1 MIALN
6 ILVPGEP
13 PRTIQVP
20 PDVAD
25 RLRLLAE
32 RGEHGVY
39 LPKLGGRDVLGELA
53 TLEVPFEC
61 KAFSERGTGSKK
73 VWVTVPTGF
82 AVTDAQ

>member
-1 MIALN
+1 MICLT
-6 ILVPGEP
+6 ITVPGEP
-13 PRTIQVP
+13 PRKVEVS

-53 TLEVPFEC
+53 TLEVPFEA
-61 KAFSERGTGSKK
+61 KSFPSRGTGAKK
-73 VWVTVPTGF
+73 VWITVPTGF